1 MDRSRNSLFVPI
13 LIAVA
18 VLGPVAIQILLPA
31 LPAVQTAFG
40 ATTGTV
46 QLVLSVSMLA
56 LAVATL
62 IYGPVSDRLGRRPV
76 LLAAL
81 GLFLAGSAICAAAPR
96 LWVLL
101 AGRVVQAV
109 GGAAG
114 MVLSRAMARDRY
126 GPENSAGIIAYLFI
140 AIVIAPMPAPAIGG
154 LLTDVIGW
162 RANFVFT
169 GAIGLA
175 LLVAVLLGLDETL
188 GERPSRSGLASM
200 LVAYGTLL
208 RSRAFLGYALQSAF
222 TVGAFFAFISTTPYI
237 VVSVLG
243 RPATEYGLYS
253 LLVSAAMVIGN
264 FGSTR
269 LAAEAR
275 PADPVGQCA
284 GAVGERDRSGP
295 FAPGPLDP
303 GHGVCPRR
311 PARPGLRPLFA
322 QLGRRRNRGG
332 PRSGRVRVWPQ
343 QFPAIGRKRRVRTGS
358 GHMAERHAR
367 ADERLRN
374 DCYYHRPAL
383 VHRPDQTEGGIGILI
398 SFLPKALPPSF
409 GQQSNKRIHAA

>member
-1 MDRSRNSLFVPI
+1 MNRSRNSAFVPI

-18 VLGPVAIQILLPA
+18 VLGPVAIQLLLPA

-140 AIVIAPMPAPAIGG
+140 AIVIAPMPAPTVGG

-169 GAIGLA
+169 GAIGLV
-175 LLVAVLLGLDETL
+175 LLVAVLLGLGETL
-188 GERPSRSGLASM
+188 GDRPPRSGLTSM
-200 LVAYGTLL
+200 LVTYGTLL
-208 RSRAFLGYALQSAF
+208 RSRAFLGYALQSAL
-222 TVGAFFAFISTTPYI
+222 TVGAFFAFISATPYI

-253 LLVSAAMVIGN
+253 LLISFALVIGN
-264 FGSTR
+264 FGSTQ
-269 LAAEAR
+269 LAGHA
-275 PADPVGQCA
+275 
-284 GAVGERDRSGP
+284 ERDRLILSGSVLALLASGIGLALLLRGHWTP
-295 FAPGPLDP
+295 VAVFAPGALLALGCGLSLPNAVAGAIAADP
-303 GHGVCPRR
+303 EAAGS
-311 PARPGLRPLFA
+311 ASGLSSFLQLVASAVFA
-322 QLGRRRNRGG
+322 QAAGTWQNGTPGPMSACVTIATATALLSFMGLIRPRLGW
-332 PRSGRVRVWPQ
+332 V
-343 QFPAIGRKRRVRTGS
+343 
-358 GHMAERHAR
+358 
-367 ADERLRN
+367 
-374 DCYYHRPAL
+374 Y
-383 VHRPDQTEGGIGILI
+383 
-398 SFLPKALPPSF
+398 
-409 GQQSNKRIHAA
+409 

>member
-1 MDRSRNSLFVPI
+1 MDRSRNSAFVPI

-40 ATTGTV
+40 ATTGTA

-56 LAVATL
+56 LALATL

-76 LLAAL
+76 LLVAL
-81 GLFLAGSAICAAAPR
+81 GLFLAGSAICAVAPR

-101 AGRVVQAV
+101 FGRVVQAV

-126 GPENSAGIIAYLFI
+126 GPENSAAVIAYLFI

-154 LLTDVIGW
+154 LLTDAIGW
-162 RANFVFT
+162 RVNFVFT
-169 GAIGLA
+169 GAVGFA

-188 GERPSRSGLASM
+188 GERPARSGLAGM
-200 LVAYGTLL
+200 LAAYGTLL

-222 TVGAFFAFISTTPYI
+222 TVGAFFAFISATPYI

-253 LLVSAAMVIGN
+253 LLVSVAMVTGN

-269 LAAEAR
+269 LAGW
-275 PADPVGQCA
+275 VG
-284 GAVGERDRSGP
+284 RDRLILSGSVLALLGSGIGLALSLRGLWTP
-295 FAPGPLDP
+295 VAVFAPGVLLALGCGLSLPNSVAGAIGADP
-303 GHGVCPRR
+303 EAAGS
-311 PARPGLRPLFA
+311 ASGLSSFLQLVASAVFA
-322 QLGRRRNRGG
+322 QAAGTWQSGTPAPMSACATIATAIALLSFIGLIK
-332 PRSGRVRVWPQ
+332 PR
-343 QFPAIGRKRRVRTGS
+343 
-358 GHMAERHAR
+358 
-367 ADERLRN
+367 L
-374 DCYYHRPAL
+374 AL
-383 VHRPDQTEGGIGILI
+383 
-398 SFLPKALPPSF
+398 AY
-409 GQQSNKRIHAA
+409 

>member
-1 MDRSRNSLFVPI
+1 VDRSRNSLFVPI

-76 LLAAL
+76 LLVAL
-81 GLFLAGSAICAAAPR
+81 GLVLAGSAICAAAPT

-126 GPENSAGIIAYLFI
+126 GSENSAGIIAYLFI
-140 AIVIAPMPAPAIGG
+140 AIVIAPMPAPTIGG

-175 LLVAVLLGLDETL
+175 LLVAVRLGLDETL

-264 FGSTR
+264 FGSTQ
-269 LAAEAR
+269 LAAE
-275 PADPVGQCA
+275 
-284 GAVGERDRSGP
+284 RDRLILWGSVLALLGSGIGLALSLRGHWTP
-295 FAPGPLDP
+295 VAVFAPGVLLALGCGLSLPGSVAGAIAVDP
-303 GHGVCPRR
+303 EAAGS
-311 PARPGLRPLFA
+311 ASGLSSFLQLAASAVFA
-322 QLGRRRNRGG
+322 QAAGTWQSGTPG
-332 PRSGRVRVWPQ
+332 PMSACVTIAAAIALLSFIGLIRPRV
-343 QFPAIGRKRRVRTGS
+343 
-358 GHMAERHAR
+358 
-367 ADERLRN
+367 
-374 DCYYHRPAL
+374 AL
-383 VHRPDQTEGGIGILI
+383 
-398 SFLPKALPPSF
+398 AY
-409 GQQSNKRIHAA
+409 

>member
-18 VLGPVAIQILLPA
+18 VLGPVGIQILLPA

-40 ATTGTV
+40 ATTGIV

-81 GLFLAGSAICAAAPR
+81 GLFLAGSMICAVAPR

-154 LLTDVIGW
+154 LLTDAVGW
-162 RANFVFT
+162 RANFVFA

-175 LLVAVLLGLDETL
+175 LLMAVLLGLDETL
-188 GERPSRSGLASM
+188 GERPAWSGLTGM
-200 LVAYGTLL
+200 LAAYGTLL
-208 RSRAFLGYALQSAF
+208 RSRAFLGYTLQSAF
-222 TVGAFFAFISTTPYI
+222 TVGAFFAFISATPYI
-237 VVSVLG
+237 LVSVLG

-253 LLVSAAMVIGN
+253 LLVSVAMVAGN
-264 FGSTR
+264 FGSTQ
-269 LAAEAR
+269 LAGHA
-275 PADPVGQCA
+275 
-284 GAVGERDRSGP
+284 ERDRLILSGSLLALLGGGIGLALSLGGDWTP
-295 FAPGPLDP
+295 VAVFAPGVLLALGCGLSLPNSVAGAIGADP
-303 GHGVCPRR
+303 EAAGS
-311 PARPGLRPLFA
+311 ASGLSSFLQLVASAVFA
-322 QLGRRRNRGG
+322 QAAGTWETGTPG
-332 PRSGRVRVWPQ
+332 PMSVCVTIAT
-343 QFPAIGRKRRVRTGS
+343 AIALLSFIGLIRP
-358 GHMAERHAR
+358 
-367 ADERLRN
+367 RL
-374 DCYYHRPAL
+374 AL
-383 VHRPDQTEGGIGILI
+383 
-398 SFLPKALPPSF
+398 AY
-409 GQQSNKRIHAA
+409 

>member
-1 MDRSRNSLFVPI
+1 MDRSRNNLFVPI

-18 VLGPVAIQILLPA
+18 VLGPVAIQVLLPA

-40 ATTGTV
+40 VTTGTV

-62 IYGPVSDRLGRRPV
+62 VYGPVSDRLGRRPV

-81 GLFLAGSAICAAAPR
+81 GLFLVGSAICAVAPR

-101 AGRVVQAV
+101 VGRVVQAV

-126 GPENSAGIIAYLFI
+126 GPENSAGVIAYLFI

-154 LLTDVIGW
+154 LLTDSIGW

-169 GAIGLA
+169 CAIGLA
-175 LLVAVLLGLDETL
+175 LLLAVLLGLEETL
-188 GERPSRSGLASM
+188 GERPARSGLTSM
-200 LVAYGTLL
+200 LAAYGRLL
-208 RSRAFLGYALQSAF
+208 RSRVFLGYALQSAF
-222 TVGAFFAFISTTPYI
+222 TIGAFFAFISATPYI

-253 LLVSAAMVIGN
+253 LLVSFALVAGN

-269 LAAEAR
+269 LAGR
-275 PADPVGQCA
+275 AD
-284 GAVGERDRSGP
+284 RDRLILLGSLLALLGSGIGLVLALRGYWTP
-295 FAPGPLDP
+295 LAVFAPGVLLALGCGLSLPNAVAGAIGADP
-303 GHGVCPRR
+303 EAAGS
-311 PARPGLRPLFA
+311 ASGLSSFLQLIASAVFA
-322 QLGRRRNRGG
+322 QAAGTWQNATPG
-332 PRSGRVRVWPQ
+332 PMSACVTIAT
-343 QFPAIGRKRRVRTGS
+343 AIALLSFIGLIRP
-358 GHMAERHAR
+358 
-367 ADERLRN
+367 RL
-374 DCYYHRPAL
+374 AL
-383 VHRPDQTEGGIGILI
+383 AH
-398 SFLPKALPPSF
+398 
-409 GQQSNKRIHAA
+409 

>member
-40 ATTGTV
+40 AMTGTV

-81 GLFLAGSAICAAAPR
+81 GLFLAGSAICAVAPR

-101 AGRVVQAV
+101 VGRVIQAV

-154 LLTDVIGW
+154 LLTDFFGW
-162 RANFVFT
+162 RVNFIFT

-175 LLVAVLLGLDETL
+175 LFVAVLLGLDETL
-188 GERPSRSGLASM
+188 GERSSRSGLASM
-200 LVAYGTLL
+200 LAAYGTLL

-222 TVGAFFAFISTTPYI
+222 TVGAFFAFISATPYI

-269 LAAEAR
+269 LAAERDRLILWGSVLALL
-275 PADPVGQCA
+275 GS
-284 GAVGERDRSGP
+284 AVGLALALRGLWTP
-295 FAPGPLDP
+295 VAVFAPGVLLALGCGLSLPGSVAGAIAADP
-303 GHGVCPRR
+303 EAAGS
-311 PARPGLRPLFA
+311 ASGLSSFLQLAASAVFA
-322 QLGRRRNRGG
+322 QAAGTWQSGTPAPMSACATIATAIALLSFIGLIR
-332 PRSGRVRVWPQ
+332 PRV
-343 QFPAIGRKRRVRTGS
+343 
-358 GHMAERHAR
+358 
-367 ADERLRN
+367 
-374 DCYYHRPAL
+374 AL
-383 VHRPDQTEGGIGILI
+383 
-398 SFLPKALPPSF
+398 AY
-409 GQQSNKRIHAA
+409 

>member
-1 MDRSRNSLFVPI
+1 VDRSRNSLFVPI

-126 GPENSAGIIAYLFI
+126 GPENSAAIIAYLFI

-169 GAIGLA
+169 GAIGLV
-175 LLVAVLLGLDETL
+175 LLVAVRLGLGETL

-208 RSRAFLGYALQSAF
+208 RSRAFLGYALQGAF

-269 LAAEAR
+269 LAAE
-275 PADPVGQCA
+275 
-284 GAVGERDRSGP
+284 RDRLILWGSVLALLGSGIGLALSLRGHWTP
-295 FAPGPLDP
+295 VAVFAPGVLLALGCGLSLPGSVAGAIAADP
-303 GHGVCPRR
+303 EAAGS
-311 PARPGLRPLFA
+311 ASGLSSFMQLAASAVFA
-322 QLGRRRNRGG
+322 QAAGTWHSGTPG
-332 PRSGRVRVWPQ
+332 PMSACVTSAAAIALLSFIGLIRPRV
-343 QFPAIGRKRRVRTGS
+343 
-358 GHMAERHAR
+358 
-367 ADERLRN
+367 
-374 DCYYHRPAL
+374 AL
-383 VHRPDQTEGGIGILI
+383 
-398 SFLPKALPPSF
+398 AY
-409 GQQSNKRIHAA
+409 